1 MLVTLVSVSM
11 AVPLAIWLRRDAF
24 LRHREPLLAF
34 KHLGEAVCIAHLMP
48 YRIWHVQRDYKSF
61 LVQWCAHSASIWQSG
76 TASKRTAGQSLHS
89 SWTTLQCDTWLPQGR
104 VSSAKSVP

>member
-1 MLVTLVSVSM
+1 MLVTLVAVSM

-48 YRIWHVQRDYKSF
+48 YRIRHAQQDYKSF
-61 LVQWCAHSASIWQSG
+61 LVQWCALSASNWQSR
-76 TASKRTAGQSLHS
+76 TASRRTAGLSLQRPRGDDAAVRCLAA
-89 SWTTLQCDTWLPQGR
+89 SWTCVIR
-104 VSSAKSVP
+104 

>member
-48 YRIWHVQRDYKSF
+48 YRIWHAQRDYKSF
-61 LVQWCAHSASIWQSG
+61 LVQWCAHTASNWQSR
-76 TASKRTAGQSLHS
+76 TARKRTAHCNGLMDDAAVRCLAASR
-89 SWTTLQCDTWLPQGR
+89 TCVIR
-104 VSSAKSVP
+104 